1 MKSITFPVILVALV
15 TTACSGG
22 TVSPAPSA
30 SAVQPSPP
38 SVQPSPS
45 QSYPAGPIP
54 LLVGCTASTSR
65 CQDLTAGTYATAGG
79 HAFMPGLVV
88 TLPAGWSSA
97 EQDAGE
103 FNLHA
108 VGDTNLNDMLSFWG
122 DIAVADQTGHPAAGI
137 GTTPQELADF
147 LANDPDLIVSERG
160 TATIGNA
167 IPAIT
172 LVMRVN
178 PTGPSDD
185 PADCPGDH
193 CAFPLTDPSHWDGPL
208 GITVNSSEDP
218 KLACPCSHAVRLYL
232 ASIGSASNRHTFVV
246 AVMVYA
252 PDPDAELA
260 IFEPD
265 VQPII
270 DSIRLPAKYLDN

>member
-1 MKSITFPVILVALV
+1 VRFFRSAVIVGALLIS
-15 TTACSGG
+15 ACNGG

-30 SAVQPSPP
+30 SSVQPSPP

-65 CQDLTAGTYATAGG
+65 CQDLAAGTYATAGG
-79 HAFMPGLVV
+79 HAFMPGLIV

-103 FNLHA
+103 FSLHR
-108 VGDTNLNDMLSFWG
+108 VSDTKLNDMLFFWH
-122 DIAVADQTGHPAAGI
+122 DIVAADQTGHPAAGI
-137 GTTPQELADF
+137 GATPQDLADF
-147 LANDPDLIVSERG
+147 FADDPDLIVSERG

-185 PADCPGDH
+185 LPDCPGDH
-193 CAFPLTDPSHWDGPL
+193 CASPLTDPSYWDGPL

-218 KLACPCSHAVRLYL
+218 TLACPCSHALRLYL
-232 ASIGSASNRHTFVV
+232 ASIGSASNPHTFVV

-252 PDPDAELA
+252 ADPDAELA
-260 IFEPD
+260 IFD
-265 VQPII
+265 AAVQPII
-270 DSIRLPAKYLDN
+270 DSVRLPGENAN

>member
-1 MKSITFPVILVALV
+1 M
-15 TTACSGG
+15 
-22 TVSPAPSA
+22 
-30 SAVQPSPP
+30 
-38 SVQPSPS
+38 
-45 QSYPAGPIP
+45 
-54 LLVGCTASTSR
+54 
-65 CQDLTAGTYATAGG
+65 
-79 HAFMPGLVV
+79 V

-108 VGDTNLNDMLSFWG
+108 VGDTNLNDMLSFWS
-122 DIAVADQTGHPAAGI
+122 DIVAVDPTGHPAVGVGA
-137 GTTPQELADF
+137 TPQDLADY
-147 LANDPDLIVSERG
+147 LANDPDLTVSDSG

-172 LVMRVN
+172 LVIRVN
-178 PTGPSDD
+178 STGPSDD
-185 PADCPGDH
+185 PPDCPGDH
-193 CAFPLTDPSHWDGPL
+193 CAFPLTDPYYWDGPI

-218 KLACPCSHAVRLYL
+218 RLACPCSHALRLYL
-232 ASIGSASNRHTFVV
+232 ASIGSASNPHTFVV

-260 IFEPD
+260 TFQAD

-270 DSIRLPAKYLDN
+270 DSIRLPAEYLNN